1 MIKMVCCNPP
11 SVLHID
17 KRGGMCLCLHAS
29 PTLKPLNVK
38 PECTEDSTASVLGGF
53 TPAFR
58 AADL

>member
-17 KRGGMCLCLHAS
+17 KCLHAS